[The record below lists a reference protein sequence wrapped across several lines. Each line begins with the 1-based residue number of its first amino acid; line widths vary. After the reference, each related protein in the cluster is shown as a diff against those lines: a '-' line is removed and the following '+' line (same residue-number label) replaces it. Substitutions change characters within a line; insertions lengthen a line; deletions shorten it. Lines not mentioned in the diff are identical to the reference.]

1 MLKKINSN
9 ILFLGDTMSIK
20 SDLIALLLTD
30 ESIMIAAPM
39 SDEMKKQVLKLEM
52 KRLEEL
58 VPFINEGME
67 EAFEEEDAIVVILDN
82 TVKNERI
89 ENSYDEQDT
98 SFTLRTESG
107 QIIGETIMD
116 EEELEELRND
126 PNVFFLSD
134 NFVTYSNL
142 SKPGE
147 KQFFVMSSTKSSFF
161 TDTNPESLVSSLT
174 VAIPSTE
181 TDHYIKDC
189 FDLPHDEPIGTMI
202 IGYTE

>member
-1 MLKKINSN
+1 
-9 ILFLGDTMSIK
+9 MSIK
-20 SDLIALLLTD
+20 SELIELLKTD
-30 ESIMIAAPM
+30 KSILIAAPM
-39 SDEMKKQVLKLEM
+39 SDEMKKKVLQLEM

-58 VPFINEGME
+58 VPFVNEGMK
-67 EAFEEEDAIVVILDN
+67 EAFEEEEAIVVILDN

-98 SFTLRTESG
+98 SFTLRNESG
-107 QIIGETIMD
+107 MIIGETIMD
-116 EEELEELRND
+116 EEELEELRDD
-126 PNVFFLSD
+126 PNVYFLSD

-142 SKPGE
+142 TKPGE
-147 KQFFVMSSTKSSFF
+147 KQFFVMSSTNSSFF
-161 TDTNPESLVSSLT
+161 TDTNPERLVSSLT
-174 VAIPSTE
+174 VAIPSTP

>member
-1 MLKKINSN
+1 
-9 ILFLGDTMSIK
+9 MSIK

-98 SFTLRTESG
+98 SFTLRTES
-107 QIIGETIMD
+107 
-116 EEELEELRND
+116 
-126 PNVFFLSD
+126 
-134 NFVTYSNL
+134 
-142 SKPGE
+142 
-147 KQFFVMSSTKSSFF
+147 
-161 TDTNPESLVSSLT
+161 
-174 VAIPSTE
+174 
-181 TDHYIKDC
+181 
-189 FDLPHDEPIGTMI
+189 
-202 IGYTE
+202 

>member
-1 MLKKINSN
+1 
-9 ILFLGDTMSIK
+9 MSIK
-20 SDLIALLLTD
+20 SDIISLLLTD

-58 VPFINEGME
+58 VPFINEGMK

-89 ENSYDEQDT
+89 ENSYDEQDS

>member
-1 MLKKINSN
+1 
-9 ILFLGDTMSIK
+9 MSIK

-89 ENSYDEQDT
+89 ENSYDEKYGARPIKRYV
-98 SFTLRTESG
+98 SRNIETLLAKA
-107 QIIGETIMD
+107 IIN
-116 EEELEELRND
+116 EEIKYKENIIIDVNEDVL
-126 PNVFFLSD
+126 FI
-134 NFVTYSNL
+134 
-142 SKPGE
+142 K
-147 KQFFVMSSTKSSFF
+147 
-161 TDTNPESLVSSLT
+161 
-174 VAIPSTE
+174 
-181 TDHYIKDC
+181 KDC
-189 FDLPHDEPIGTMI
+189 
-202 IGYTE
+202 

>member
-9 ILFLGDTMSIK
+9 LLFLGDTMSIK
-20 SDLIALLLTD
+20 SDIIALLLTD

-202 IGYTE
+202 IGFTE